1 MFDVDGRGLA
11 GTAMLVE
18 EADVRGERAGER
30 EGDAENQINRQGDF
44 RWVGADRS

>member
-11 GTAMLVE
+11 DTAMLVE